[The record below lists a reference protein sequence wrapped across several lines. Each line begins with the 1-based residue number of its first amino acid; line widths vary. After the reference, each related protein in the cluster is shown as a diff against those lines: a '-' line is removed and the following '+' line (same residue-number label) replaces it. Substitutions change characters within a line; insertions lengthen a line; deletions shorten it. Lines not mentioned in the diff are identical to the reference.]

1 MTEALDAPTVFI
13 VDDDAAVRRSLAAL
27 LSLFHLPVECYASAG
42 EFLAAYRPQRRG
54 CLVLDVRLTGGSGID
69 LHSRI
74 VREGGNLPTIFV
86 TGHALPLIT
95 DEARRLGV
103 VAVFQKPF
111 RPQLL
116 VDAVRKAM
124 ERQS

>member
-1 MTEALDAPTVFI
+1 VTQTLEPPTVFI
-13 VDDDAAVRRSLAAL
+13 VDDDAAVRRSLVAL
-27 LSLFHLPVECYASAG
+27 LELFELPVECYASAS
-42 EFLAAYRPQRRG
+42 EFLAAYRPHRRG

-69 LHSRI
+69 LHSRL
-74 VREGGNLPTIFV
+74 VREGGKLPTIFV

-103 VAVFQKPF
+103 VAVFQKPC

-116 VDAVRKAM
+116 VDAIRKALGS
-124 ERQS
+124 QA